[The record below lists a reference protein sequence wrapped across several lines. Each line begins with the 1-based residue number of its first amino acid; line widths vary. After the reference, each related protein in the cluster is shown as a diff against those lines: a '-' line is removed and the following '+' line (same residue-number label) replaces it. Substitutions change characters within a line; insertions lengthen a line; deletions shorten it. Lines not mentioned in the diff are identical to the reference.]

1 MAEANKD
8 REPETA
14 GGGISWYRYFINY
27 RILFYEFTEALC
39 VGIITALAAILFKL
53 MIEAVSQGMLFI
65 FGELTGWRIPASI
78 ALGGLLVGVLSY
90 FLARD
95 LKGGS
100 IPGVITSV
108 FKNQGLIQG
117 RLSFLRMVLSAL
129 TIGSGGSAGKE
140 GPIVQIGASLGSKF
154 AQLLK
159 LSGRNRVLMLACGVA
174 AGIASAFNAPLA
186 GVFFALEIILGRFNC
201 HAFSVVVIS
210 SAASCVLTRI
220 LTGDRDE
227 FTLPVY
233 IINNYSELL
242 LFVGLGIAAG
252 FVGVLFTRSIAWTE
266 KRFAALALPSWI
278 KPALGGLLC
287 GLAAIFYPHIMGGGF
302 NIVEQILNCQFSLAL
317 LGILVV
323 LKILGTSL
331 TLGSGGSGGDLAPA
345 LFTGAAMGGFYGE
358 LMQLVFPGSVCLSGG
373 YALVGMSAVFA
384 AASRAPITSVFLLFE
399 ITSAYHMFLP
409 LLLASVSAVLTASA
423 IDSESLYTLK
433 LSREVVSMHDG
444 EDGSAYL
451 RAAKV
456 KELMETDWHTIDTDC
471 SVEDAIKTFGENGF
485 AVLPIV
491 DKEGRYYGQ
500 LDRKDIVYWR
510 LRIEKEKLNPGQ
522 VCVREIMRDDIGY
535 VSENDSL
542 ATAVYIMRR
551 CRIGVLP
558 VLEGG
563 YSHKFIGMITRSR
576 MFEQII
582 NGMDVEEKG

>member
-1 MAEANKD
+1 MAEAERD
-8 REPETA
+8 REA
-14 GGGISWYRYFINY
+14 AGGISWHRYFINY
-27 RILFYEFTEALC
+27 RILFNEFAEALS
-39 VGIITALAAILFKL
+39 VGLITALAAIIFKL
-53 MIEAVSQGMLFI
+53 MIEAVHDGIFFV
-65 FGELTGWRIPASI
+65 FGELTGWRIPASV
-78 ALGGLLVGVLSY
+78 ALGGLLVGVLSCL
-90 FLARD
+90 LAGN

-108 FKNQGLIQG
+108 YKNRGLVPG
-117 RLSFLRMVLSAL
+117 RLSFIRMILSAL

-154 AQLLK
+154 AQILK

-174 AGIASAFNAPLA
+174 AGISSAFNAPLA

-210 SAASCVLTRI
+210 SSASCVLTRI

-227 FTLPVY
+227 LTLPVY
-233 IINNYSELL
+233 VLENYSELL
-242 LFVGLGIAAG
+242 LFIGLGIAAG
-252 FVGVLFTRSIAWTE
+252 FVGVLFTRSIALAE
-266 KRFAALALPSWI
+266 KRFTALPVPAWT

-287 GLAAIFYPHIMGGGF
+287 GLTAMFYPHIMGGGF
-302 NIVEQILNCQFSLAL
+302 NIIEQILKCQFTLGLLAIL
-317 LGILVV
+317 LMA
-323 LKILGTSL
+323 KILGTSL

-345 LFTGAAMGGFYGE
+345 LFTGAALGGFYGE
-358 LMQLVFPGSVCLSGG
+358 LLQPVFHGTVCASGG
-373 YALVGMSAVFA
+373 YALVGMAAVFA
-384 AASRAPITSVFLLFE
+384 ATSRAPITSVFMLFE
-399 ITSAYHMFLP
+399 ITSSYHMFLP

-423 IDSESLYTLK
+423 IDSESIYTLK

-444 EDGSAYL
+444 EDGSVCL
-451 RAAKV
+451 RTVKV
-456 KELMETDWHTIDTDC
+456 KELTETGWHTVDTEC
-471 SVEDAIKTFGENGF
+471 SVEEALKVFGETGL

-491 DKEGRYYGQ
+491 DERGRYFGQ

-510 LRIEKEKLNPGQ
+510 LRIENERIDPGK

-542 ATAVYIMRR
+542 ATAVYVMRR
-551 CRIGVLP
+551 CRIGILP

-576 MFEQII
+576 IFDQII
-582 NGMDVEEKG
+582 NGIDIEEKD